1 MPVFGSA
8 LPYITFYPAIML
20 SAWYG
25 GFWPGAVMTVLGALT
40 AVSLWP
46 VGSRASAISLVSLA
60 LYMFNGLAISGL
72 TEFLHRARRRQAE
85 FRRAEAAHQLEIERL
100 LSREQE
106 ARAAA
111 EAATRAKDGFLATLS
126 HELRTPLAAIIGWVS
141 VLRQHHLDEAQ
152 LGRAIEII
160 GRNAQIQARLVNDL
174 LDVSRIVAGKLTLDK
189 HEVDLVAL
197 IEETIEGVQQDAAA
211 KDLKLFTRLDMAAG
225 WVLGDSVR
233 LRQVVG
239 NLLSNAVKFTPRG
252 GRIDVE
258 LERHRANARL
268 VVRDTGEGMT
278 PEDLPRIFGR
288 FEQAAMPASR
298 PQGLGLGLAICH
310 YLVGLHGGTIHAASA
325 GRGHGATFTVEVP
338 ILAVRGQHEPR
349 PLPGQVGVRPATPEA
364 APRLDGVRVLVVDDH
379 PDARETIGLVL
390 QHCGADVCLA
400 GSVPEARQM
409 LSAGRVDVLVSDLD
423 MPEADGY
430 ELIRG
435 VRAAER
441 ADRTPA
447 LAAVA
452 LTAYGSREDRERA
465 LAAGFQAHV
474 VKPIDP
480 VELGWVIA
488 GLQISAR

>member
-25 GFWPGAVMTVLGALT
+25 GFWPGAVMTVLGGLA

-60 LYMFNGLAISGL
+60 LYLFNGLAISGL
-72 TEFLHRARRRQAE
+72 TELLHRARRRQAE
-85 FRRAEAAHQLEIERL
+85 FRRAEVAHKLEIERL

-111 EAATRAKDGFLATLS
+111 EAATRAKDDFLATLS

-152 LGRAIEII
+152 LGRVIEII
-160 GRNAQIQARLVNDL
+160 GRNVHIQASLVNDL
-174 LDVSRIVAGKLTLDK
+174 LDVSRIAAGKLPLDK

-197 IEETIEGVQQDAAA
+197 IEETVEGVQQDAAA
-211 KDLKLFTRLDMAAG
+211 KDLKLFTRLDPAAG

-258 LERHRANARL
+258 LERHQANARL
-268 VVRDTGEGMT
+268 VVRDTGEGVA

-310 YLVGLHGGTIHAASA
+310 HLVEVHGGTIHAASA
-325 GRGHGATFTVEVP
+325 GRGHGATFTVELP
-338 ILAVRGQHEPR
+338 ILAVRGQ
-349 PLPGQVGVRPATPEA
+349 A
-364 APRLDGVRVLVVDDH
+364 
-379 PDARETIGLVL
+379 
-390 QHCGADVCLA
+390 
-400 GSVPEARQM
+400 
-409 LSAGRVDVLVSDLD
+409 
-423 MPEADGY
+423 
-430 ELIRG
+430 
-435 VRAAER
+435 
-441 ADRTPA
+441 
-447 LAAVA
+447 
-452 LTAYGSREDRERA
+452 
-465 LAAGFQAHV
+465 
-474 VKPIDP
+474 
-480 VELGWVIA
+480 
-488 GLQISAR
+488 